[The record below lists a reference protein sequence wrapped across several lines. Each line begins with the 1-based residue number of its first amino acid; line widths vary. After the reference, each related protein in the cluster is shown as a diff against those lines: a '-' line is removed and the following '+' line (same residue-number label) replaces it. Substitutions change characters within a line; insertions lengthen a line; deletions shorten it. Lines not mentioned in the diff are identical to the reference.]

1 MESLVFAAPVPGAI
15 EFGLRTGG
23 VCVVGLF
30 VALVLLSLAVRAALG
45 HETKESDA
53 PRMRVVE
60 GGKEPR
66 RRAA

>member
-1 MESLVFAAPVPGAI
+1 MEPLVFAAPVPGAI

-23 VCVVGLF
+23 VCVVGLLA
-30 VALVLLSLAVRAALG
+30 ALVLMALAVRAALG
-45 HETKESDA
+45 DGTKESDA

-60 GGKEPR
+60 GGKEPG